1 MQQFPPNSSPPTLSP
16 ISPWTENFNNV
27 VNQLQPSGPNNFER
41 NGFFRI
47 RRRKYNGDQ
56 HRSERRNT
64 FVINFN
70 GLKNGFRPRN
80 IGNRFLSS
88 HHASPVTGE
97 FSPPPSYA
105 VPSNLISGTS
115 WTSANGFH
123 LTSHHQL
130 NNIDQIET
138 PTHDGRSKRQ
148 QHMQTFEQKD
158 DEDPNKIVEIE
169 SDDSPPYL
177 PSSATHQRPS
187 TVTPQPSPTAP
198 THDQTS
204 GQGIHESNGSS
215 VTHVDLHHEEEPPF
229 HFHLR
234 PEDDLSC

>member
-1 MQQFPPNSSPPTLSP
+1 MSTPN
-16 ISPWTENFNNV
+16 SPWTENFNNV
-27 VNQLQPSGPNNFER
+27 ANELQHSGPTHFER

-47 RRRKYNGDQ
+47 RRRKSNDQ

-64 FVINFN
+64 FVINLN

-80 IGNRFLSS
+80 IGSRLLSS
-88 HHASPVTGE
+88 HPTSPRTSE
-97 FSPPPSYA
+97 FSPPYA

-115 WTSANGFH
+115 WTSTNGFH

-130 NNIDQIET
+130 NNIDLTET
-138 PTHDGRSKRQ
+138 PNDGSSKL
-148 QHMQTFEQKD
+148 QHMQSFEQK

-177 PSSATHQRPS
+177 PSSATHQRPT

-198 THDQTS
+198 PRDQTS

-215 VTHVDLHHEEEPPF
+215 VTHVDLHHQEEPPF
-229 HFHLR
+229 QFHLR
-234 PEDDLSC
+234 QDEDLSC